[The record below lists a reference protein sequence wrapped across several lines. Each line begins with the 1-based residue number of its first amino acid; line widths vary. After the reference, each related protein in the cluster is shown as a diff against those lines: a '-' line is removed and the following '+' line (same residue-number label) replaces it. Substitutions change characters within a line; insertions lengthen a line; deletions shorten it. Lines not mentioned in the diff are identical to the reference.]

1 MTQIIKKL
9 PAVRET
15 QVLSLGR
22 KIPWRKEWLSSPVFL
37 SGEIPWTEEP
47 CGLQSMRSQ
56 RVRHDWVA
64 NTFTFNTSHF
74 FYFLISKIVCM
85 FLRICQY
92 LLYSVI
98 YRHYGH
104 STSLSLETFFDLS
117 CIHSCLISVFS
128 YLNFFS
134 LFLSLGG
141 GFPIQFFQNI
151 NSWFVDFY
159 IFLLSILSLV

>member
-37 SGEIPWTEEP
+37 SGAIPWTAEP

-64 NTFTFNTSHF
+64 NTFTFNTSQF
-74 FYFLISKIVCM
+74 FNFLISKRVCM

-92 LLYSVI
+92 FLYSFI
-98 YRHYGH
+98 YRHYWSCFVFTFNH
-104 STSLSLETFFDLS
+104 HCFATAITVPLVSFSTISLPVMIFFR
-117 CIHSCLISVFS
+117 SVYHAILFPARKFS
-128 YLNFFS
+128 S
-134 LFLSLGG
+134 
-141 GFPIQFFQNI
+141 PAIDE
-151 NSWFVDFY
+151 NSPQ
-159 IFLLSILSLV
+159 

>member
-1 MTQIIKKL
+1 MTQIIENL

-15 QVLSLGR
+15 QVLSLGW
-22 KIPWRKEWLSSPVFL
+22 KIPRRKEWLSCPVFL

-56 RVRHDWVA
+56 RVRHNWVA
-64 NTFTFNTSHF
+64 ITFTFNTSQI
-74 FYFLISKIVCM
+74 FYFLINKIVCM

-98 YRHYGH
+98 YRHYP
-104 STSLSLETFFDLS
+104 SYYFLVFLTSVVITP
-117 CIHSCLISVFS
+117 VS
-128 YLNFFS
+128 YLFLVIWIFFS
-134 LFLSLGG
+134 LFLSLGV

-151 NSWFVDFY
+151 NFWFVDFY
-159 IFLLSILSLV
+159 IFLLSIVSLV

>member
-1 MTQIIKKL
+1 MAQIIKNL
-9 PAVRET
+9 PSVRET
-15 QVLSLGR
+15 QVLSLGQ

-64 NTFTFNTSHF
+64 ITFTFNTSQF
-74 FYFLISKIVCM
+74 FYFLVSKIVCM

-98 YRHYGH
+98 YRHISYILSFIGIIGH

-117 CIHSCLISVFS
+117 CNHSCFISVFS
-128 YLNFFS
+128 YLNLFFLFS
-134 LFLSLGG
+134 L
-141 GFPIQFFQNI
+141 
-151 NSWFVDFY
+151 V
-159 IFLLSILSLV
+159 

>member
-9 PAVRET
+9 PAVWET
-15 QVLSLGR
+15 QVPSLGW

-64 NTFTFNTSHF
+64 NTFSFNTSQF
-74 FYFLISKIVCM
+74 FYFLISKIVCT
-85 FLRICQY
+85 FLRLRQY

-98 YRHYGH
+98 IGIIGH

-117 CIHSCLISVFS
+117 CNHSCFISVFS
-128 YLNFFS
+128 YLNLFS
-134 LFLSLGG
+134 LFLSLGR
-141 GFPIQFFQNI
+141 GFPLQFFQNS

>member
-74 FYFLISKIVCM
+74 LNFSISKIVCM

-92 LLYSVI
+92 LLCSVI
-98 YRHYGH
+98 IGIIGH

-117 CIHSCLISVFS
+117 CNHSCCLSVFS
-128 YLNFFS
+128 YLNLFFS
-134 LFLSLGG
+134 
-141 GFPIQFFQNI
+141 FP
-151 NSWFVDFY
+151 
-159 IFLLSILSLV
+159 